1 MTRTLILMRH
11 AKSSWDD
18 PSLSDHDRPLNKRGK
33 RASTALGTWLR
44 ATRWQPDQALVSD
57 AQRTRETFARLKLPL
72 EAEFTSGLY
81 LANTAD
87 MQLVL
92 EMATGDTV
100 LMIGHN
106 PGISEFAEVLVKAA
120 PQHRKFHDFP
130 TGATLVLHF
139 DIDSWDKVDAGEG
152 KVLDFITPRE
162 LTDG

>member
-18 PSLSDHDRPLNKRGK
+18 PALADHDRPLTGRGK
-33 RASTALGTWLR
+33 RAAKALGDWMR
-44 ATRWQPDQALVSD
+44 AQGWIPDQALVSD
-57 AQRTRETFARLKLPL
+57 AVRTRDTFQRLVLPV
-72 EAEFTSGLY
+72 EAEFTGSLY
-81 LANTAD
+81 HANPAD

-92 EMATGDTV
+92 EMAQGKAV

-106 PGISEFAEVLVKAA
+106 PGISEFAEAMA
-120 PQHRKFHDFP
+120 QTPPTHPKFRDFP
-130 TGATLVLHF
+130 TGATLVLRF
-139 DIDSWDKVDAGEG
+139 DIEDWDKIDTRMG